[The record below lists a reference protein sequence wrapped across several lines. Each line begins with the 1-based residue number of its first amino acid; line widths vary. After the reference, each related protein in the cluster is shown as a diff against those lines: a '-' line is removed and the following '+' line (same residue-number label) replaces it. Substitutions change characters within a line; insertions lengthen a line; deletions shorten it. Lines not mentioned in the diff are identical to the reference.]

1 MIDADDLIDAINLAD
16 CGNEARSYSG
26 RGMYGKQCVSVDLD
40 SDGDLWDLAV
50 ALARRGIEPG
60 GPSTDSMGRGIVAY
74 WPRIAWPEGR
84 RSPDECDDEGE
95 E

>member
-1 MIDADDLIDAINLAD
+1 MIDADELIDALNLVD

-40 SDGDLWDLAV
+40 GDGDLWNLAI
-50 ALARRGIEPG
+50 ALSRRGIEPG
-60 GPSTDSMGRGIVAY
+60 QPHTDSMGRGIVAY

-84 RSPDECDDEGE
+84 RSPDEFDEDE